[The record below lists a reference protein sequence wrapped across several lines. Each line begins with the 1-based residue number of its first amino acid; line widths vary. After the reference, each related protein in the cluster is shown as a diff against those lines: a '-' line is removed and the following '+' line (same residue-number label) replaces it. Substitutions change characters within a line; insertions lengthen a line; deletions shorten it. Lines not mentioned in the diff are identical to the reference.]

1 VAKRTAYSLEQ
12 CGSFFLGLRLL
23 GHPLASAGAAT
34 IHHSRH
40 VIARPS
46 QGYAGPGWAYAA
58 PRQPAH
64 YDDTPSY
71 DGPSKSGSDSALL
84 VTH

>member
-1 VAKRTAYSLEQ
+1 MR
-12 CGSFFLGLRLL
+12 SFLALGFLVTLY
-23 GHPLASAGAAT
+23 ASAGAAT

-71 DGPSKSGSDSALL
+71 DDPSKSGSDSALP